1 MYKAYLVLSKKLV
14 LIPDINEKE
23 REIHPFSSGFSN
35 IAGTR
40 NKHVGLL
47 QIKTNILFLKRGWN
61 ISEKLFKK
69 VKSPACKSLT

>member
-47 QIKTNILFLKRGWN
+47 QIKTNILFLKRGG
-61 ISEKLFKK
+61 IS
-69 VKSPACKSLT
+69 VKSYLKK